1 MSTLFF
7 KCKFENSKI
16 WRNFWVSVLKIH
28 VQNFIK
34 NDEAC
39 SFKILCFS
47 DPKNAGD
54 AIDNINIFLF
64 NYGCRANTVNKR
76 KYIDNILIFKFIST
90 KKKKNKK
97 NTDNLAGVKTF

>member
-1 MSTLFF
+1 MEILCLLYFLIANL
-7 KCKFENSKI
+7 KIQKFEEI
-16 WRNFWVSVLKIH
+16 FEFSVLKIH

-76 KYIDNILIFKFIST
+76 KYIDNILIFKSIST
-90 KKKKNKK
+90 K
-97 NTDNLAGVKTF
+97 